1 MVASAPA
8 HPVRDH
14 CLAPARPVDAPIAP
28 VEGRYGRLFPQLEP
42 LGGDD
47 EVLLALGAPGG
58 LCDAT
63 GRDEPEGAEPAGWPF
78 FGQFLAHD
86 ITADRSPIGPQDD
99 PAAIANFRAPRSN
112 LECLYGAGPVGAPFL
127 YDRDDPAKLLV
138 GDDDV
143 PRNAQGIALLG
154 DPRNDVHRFISQL
167 HVGML
172 RAHNLLVDRLRE
184 DGVDE
189 ADCFDSARRALMW
202 HVQWVIVEE
211 FLPGLV
217 GRPLVDELL
226 DAGRR
231 CYRPEGSPFIPFE
244 FADAAFRYG
253 HGQIRDAYRLNDR
266 ADGLAVFPDL
276 VGFGPLP
283 REHVIDWPLLFGSRA
298 QRAKRMDGRLAPSL
312 INLPVAITGSVAV
325 EAYHSLA
332 ARDLQRGAAIGLPSG
347 EAIAR
352 AMGVEPLA
360 TAETGL
366 AAHGWRDETPL
377 WLYVQLEADARG
389 DGSRLGPV
397 GGRIVAEVLLGL
409 LDADPE
415 SYRAN
420 DPSWSPTLPVAGE
433 RFSLLDLLTTAG
445 GPAAAR

>member
-14 CLAPARPVDAPIAP
+14 CLAPARPFDAPIAP
-28 VEGRYGRLFPQLEP
+28 VEGRYGRLFGALEP
-42 LGGDD
+42 LGGDA

-63 GRDEPEGAEPAGWPF
+63 GRDEPEGAEAAGWPF

-86 ITADRSPIGPQDD
+86 ITADRSPIGPQAD
-99 PAAIANFRAPRSN
+99 PETIANFRAPRIN
-112 LECLYGAGPVGAPFL
+112 LECVYGAGPVGAPFL
-127 YDRDDPAKLLV
+127 FERDDPAKLLV

-143 PRNAQGIALLG
+143 PRNVEGIALLG

-167 HVGML
+167 HLAML
-172 RAHNLLVDRLRE
+172 RAHNRLVDRLRE
-184 DGVDE
+184 DGVAD
-189 ADCFDSARRALMW
+189 ADCFDAARRALMW
-202 HVQWVIVEE
+202 HVQWVVVEE

-217 GRPLVDELL
+217 GRALVDDLL

-231 CYRPEGSPFIPFE
+231 CYRPAGSPYIPFE

-253 HGQIRDAYRLNDR
+253 HGQIRDAYRLNDH
-266 ADGLAVFPDL
+266 AAGLAVFPDL
-276 VGFGPLP
+276 VGFGPVP
-283 REHVIDWPLLFGSRA
+283 ADQVIDWRGLFGPGA

-312 INLPVAITGSVAV
+312 IALPLAITGAV
-325 EAYHSLA
+325 DVDAYHSLA

-347 EAIAR
+347 EAVAR
-352 AMGVEPLA
+352 TMGVEPLDA
-360 TAETGL
+360 SETGL
-366 AAHGWRDETPL
+366 VDHGWHDETPL

-415 SYRAN
+415 SYRVLE
-420 DPSWSPTLPVAGE
+420 PGWTPTLPAAGE
-433 RFSLLDLLTTAG
+433 RYALLDLLSQG
-445 GPAAAR
+445 R

>member
-1 MVASAPA
+1 MAATAPA

-28 VEGRYGRLFPQLEP
+28 VEGRYGRLLPDLEP

-63 GRDEPEGAEPAGWPF
+63 GRDEPEGDEAAGWPF

-86 ITADRSPIGPQDD
+86 ITADRSPIGPQAD
-99 PAAIANFRAPRSN
+99 PETIANFRAPRIN
-112 LECLYGAGPVGAPFL
+112 LECVYGAGPVGAPFL

-138 GDDDV
+138 GADDV

-167 HVGML
+167 HVWIL
-172 RAHNLLVDRLRE
+172 RAHNELVDRLRE
-184 DGVDE
+184 DGVDD
-189 ADCFDSARRALMW
+189 AACFDAARRALMW
-202 HVQWVIVEE
+202 HVQWVVVEE

-217 GRPLVDELL
+217 GRDLVDELL

-231 CYRPEGSPFIPFE
+231 CYRPRGTPFIPFE

-266 ADGLAVFPDL
+266 AAGISVFPDL
-276 VGFGPLP
+276 IGFGPVP
-283 REHVIDWPLLFGSRA
+283 PDHVIDPRRLFGPDA

-312 INLPVAITGSVAV
+312 IRLPVALTGAV
-325 EAYHSLA
+325 DVDAYHSLA
-332 ARDLQRGAAIGLPSG
+332 ARDLQRGAAIALPSG
-347 EAIAR
+347 EAVAR
-352 AMGVEPLA
+352 AMGAEPLGE
-360 TAETGL
+360 ETGL
-366 AAHGWRDETPL
+366 ADHGWTDETPL
-377 WLYVQLEADARG
+377 WLYVQLEAAARG
-389 DGSRLGPV
+389 DGTRLGPV
-397 GGRIVAEVLLGL
+397 GGRIVSEVLLGL

-415 SYRAN
+415 SYRAL
-420 DPSWSPTLPVAGE
+420 DPGWSPTLPCAGE
-433 RFSLLDLLTTAG
+433 RFGLLDLLTTAG
-445 GPAAAR
+445 DRAAAR